1 MPALLLLVGAV
12 CAQASVN
19 TAADSPKELA
29 MALARKA
36 ARSEKAGKNA
46 EAYIF
51 YSEAAALQ
59 PRNRRYKSK
68 MTLLQTRA
76 AQESKP
82 RPRPEKAEV
91 EKKVDTTAPADLPGV
106 GIGPD
111 DVFDSMTEREMADAR
126 ELKGLPTLAA
136 RRGPQDFDLNADAR
150 TLFDTVA
157 ERFGLQIVY
166 DGDYPKEAQKIAF
179 RLSGVDY
186 REALH
191 GLEAATGSFLIPLSA
206 RVLMVAKD
214 TLQKRTDLEQTMAI
228 AIPVPQAVTTQE
240 LTELAQVL
248 RQTSGIEKIAWD
260 TSQAKIVMRDRV
272 SRVLPAAALLQ
283 QLLSYRPEVMIELE
297 FIQVAT
303 SDLANYGLS
312 VTNTFSGV
320 YLGHIL
326 NNVIATPSGVTNL
339 LTFGGGRTLIGI
351 GIAQAQ
357 AMFNDSFTSSKSL
370 YQAQIRSVAGQ
381 PASLHV
387 GEKYPVITGGYFG
400 NTSGQTGTVYS
411 PPPSFQFEDLG
422 LTMKVTPFVHGLG
435 EVTLTLDTSFEVL
448 TGQAI
453 NNIPVIG
460 RRNLVSQVRLRNDEW
475 AVIGGLLNTTNS
487 KATSGFLGLAGI
499 PYFGYLFRQISTD
512 KEESNVLIGIRPHLL
527 SLPPDQV
534 VSKALRVG
542 TDLRPYTPL

>member
-1 MPALLLLVGAV
+1 
-12 CAQASVN
+12 
-19 TAADSPKELA
+19 

-36 ARSEKAGKNA
+36 GRSEKAGKNA

-51 YSEAAALQ
+51 YSEASALQ

-76 AQESKP
+76 ARESKP
-82 RPRPEKAEV
+82 RPRPDS
-91 EKKVDTTAPADLPGV
+91 EKKDEAKDPADLPGV

-126 ELKGLPTLAA
+126 ELKGLPSLKAKPGT
-136 RRGPQDFDLNADAR
+136 QDFDLNADAR
-150 TLFDTVA
+150 TLFDKVA
-157 ERFGLQIVY
+157 ERFGLQTVY
-166 DGDYPKEAQKIAF
+166 DGDYPKDVQKIPF
-179 RLSGVDY
+179 RLDGVDY

-191 GLEAATGSFLIPLSA
+191 GLEAATGSFTIPLSA
-206 RVLMVAKD
+206 RVFMVAKD

-248 RQTSGIEKIAWD
+248 RQTAGIEKIAWD

-297 FIQVAT
+297 FLQVAS

-312 VTNTFSGV
+312 VTDTFSGV

-326 NNVIATPSGVTNL
+326 NNVIATPSGLTNL
-339 LTFGGGRTLIGI
+339 LTFGGGKTLIGI

-357 AMFNDSFTSSKSL
+357 AMFNDTFTSSKSL

-400 NTSGQTGTVYS
+400 NTSGQTGTIYS

-422 LTMKVTPFVHGLG
+422 LTLKVTPFVHGLG

-487 KATSGFLGLAGI
+487 KATSGFWGLAGI
-499 PYFGYLFRQISTD
+499 PYLGYLFKQVSTD

-527 SLPPDQV
+527 SLPPDQI